1 MVAHQNLA
9 ITKVNSRLFL
19 TLLKCIMRMAKLE
32 ITDQFLASVLA
43 ENSLLF
49 YFSIMMT
56 MMGNK
61 SILL

>member
-9 ITKVNSRLFL
+9 ITKVFL
-19 TLLKCIMRMAKLE
+19 TLLECMMRMAKLE
-32 ITDQFLASVLA
+32 ITDQFLASLLA
-43 ENSLLF
+43 ENPSFF